1 MAGAVR
7 GKPGGGSPVGEYEQH
22 RDAVLGMLAKR
33 FPRLDEDE
41 RLSLYHEAWAR
52 VYDKRRRGERIE
64 SLRAYLVATA
74 GGEALNLLSG
84 RRRPAP
90 LEPDDRRLSEI
101 PDERPGIDE
110 QVVVRDQARIARD
123 LIGTLDRRQREVVKL
138 RFDLQLE
145 ADEVRAALGLSRRQ
159 YQRLM
164 EEGAEA
170 IAERVRDFETGEWS
184 RRQRSLVTAC
194 LVELTAGG
202 RRRAGIVSERRRR
215 EAQRLVESDPH
226 VAALLSEVRG
236 ALRRAA
242 ALLPLPALFPDEA
255 SAAGGAVADPVVG
268 GADAAASDAAPGRLL
283 DLLATARG
291 AIAEGG
297 RAAKQQAL
305 SLYVR
310 AADPALLSSPRP
322 GTAVAAVAAS
332 LAVGGGAYG
341 AYEAVSTPPS
351 PSPAVA
357 APADAAPAPGSTFTA
372 TQTTSE
378 RQRQRRRPAEKPRR
392 DRKSTR
398 RKDDDA
404 LQPTPMPDDTLQPAP
419 APPPAPPP
427 ETGDEFGF
435 EQ

>member
-1 MAGAVR
+1 MAGAVTVR
-7 GKPGGGSPVGEYEQH
+7 AGGKSSAGEYELH
-22 RDAVLGMLAKR
+22 RSAVLGMLAKR
-33 FPRLDEDE
+33 FPRLYEDE
-41 RLSLYHEAWAR
+41 RLALYHEAWAR

-64 SLRAYLVATA
+64 SLRAYLIATA
-74 GGEALNLLSG
+74 GGEALNLLT

-101 PDERPGIDE
+101 ADERPGVDE

-123 LIGTLDRRQREVVKL
+123 LIDTLDRRQREVVKL

-164 EEGAEA
+164 EEGAAA
-170 IAERVRDFETGEWS
+170 IAERVRELDTGEWS

-194 LVELTAGG
+194 LVEMTAGG
-202 RRRAGIVSERRRR
+202 RRRAGVVSERRRR

-226 VAALLSEVRG
+226 VAALLAEVRG
-236 ALRRAA
+236 ALGRAA

-255 SAAGGAVADPVVG
+255 SAAAGSVGDGVAD
-268 GADAAASDAAPGRLL
+268 GADHVASEPASAVELVAA
-283 DLLATARG
+283 ARG
-291 AIAEGG
+291 AIAETA
-297 RAAKQQAL
+297 RTAKQHAL

-341 AYEAVSTPPS
+341 AYEAVSS
-351 PSPAVA
+351 PAPAPAVA
-357 APADAAPAPGSTFTA
+357 TPVDAAPAPESTFT
-372 TQTTSE
+372 TTHASPDGE
-378 RQRQRRRPAEKPRR
+378 RQERRRAHRPQR

-398 RKDDDA
+398 RKDHDA
-404 LQPTPMPDDTLQPAP
+404 LQPTAPPDETSQPAP
-419 APPPAPPP
+419 APPPPAPPP
-427 ETGDEFGF
+427 PAGDEFGF